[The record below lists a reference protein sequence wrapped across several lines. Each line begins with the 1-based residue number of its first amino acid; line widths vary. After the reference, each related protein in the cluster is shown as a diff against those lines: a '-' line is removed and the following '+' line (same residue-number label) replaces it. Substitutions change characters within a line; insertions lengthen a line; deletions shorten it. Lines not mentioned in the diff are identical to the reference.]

1 MGYSSWDHNEKDTTE
16 SLHFNKT
23 LTLMCLICTIML
35 EKRVP
40 GGPFS
45 PGHPTPSH
53 LGCILRTKTKALP
66 ATPTILPWT
75 KPPLLRKQEAV
86 ASSPCSSSWGSE
98 SVRFKQ
104 L

>member
-1 MGYSSWDHNEKDTTE
+1 MGCSSWGRNEKDTTE
-16 SLHFNKT
+16 NQHFNKT
-23 LTLMCLICTIML
+23 PMCLICSIML

-53 LGCILRTKTKALP
+53 PGCILRTKTRALP

-75 KPPLLRKQEAV
+75 NLLCLESRRLWLLPRAAHHGDPLQFQSL
-86 ASSPCSSSWGSE
+86 
-98 SVRFKQ
+98 
-104 L
+104 